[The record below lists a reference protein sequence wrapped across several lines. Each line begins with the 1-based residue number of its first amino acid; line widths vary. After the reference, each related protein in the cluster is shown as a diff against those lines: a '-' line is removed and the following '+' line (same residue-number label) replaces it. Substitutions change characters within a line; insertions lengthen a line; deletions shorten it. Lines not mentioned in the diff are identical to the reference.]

1 MTGQGGLLPHPP
13 PHFCNVAV
21 VYGETDWTQVMRQRS
36 TMQPTVWKS
45 RVTMLTAC
53 LIAAAAGAAVLRTDV
68 LLGLGLGSALRQSG
82 SELSFDT
89 AQATS
94 RGGVAVG
101 DEGYWLTRASTD
113 SSSPFAKPL
122 LVGDRIAIS
131 SAGSDNR
138 QFEVTAIKALGADA
152 TVDGNLAPG
161 RLMLVVC
168 RLIDTS
174 GRDQRTVRFI
184 VEMPPADA
192 APAMQPKAL

>member
-1 MTGQGGLLPHPP
+1 
-13 PHFCNVAV
+13 
-21 VYGETDWTQVMRQRS
+21 
-36 TMQPTVWKS
+36 MQPTVWKS

-138 QFEVTAIKALGADA
+138 QFEVTAIKALG
-152 TVDGNLAPG
+152 VDGNLAPG

>member
-1 MTGQGGLLPHPP
+1 
-13 PHFCNVAV
+13 
-21 VYGETDWTQVMRQRS
+21 MRQRS

-45 RVTMLTAC
+45 RVTMLWAC

-68 LLGLGLGSALRQSG
+68 LLGLGLGSALQQSG
-82 SELSFDT
+82 SELTFEP
-89 AQATS
+89 APANA

-101 DEGYWLTRASTD
+101 DEGFWLTRATTD

-131 SAGSDNR
+131 SAGGDNR

-152 TVDGNLAPG
+152 AADGNLVPS

-168 RLIDTS
+168 RLIDGS

-184 VEMPPADA
+184 VEMPPAEGA
-192 APAMQPKAL
+192 AGLQPKAL

>member
-1 MTGQGGLLPHPP
+1 
-13 PHFCNVAV
+13 
-21 VYGETDWTQVMRQRS
+21 
-36 TMQPTVWKS
+36 MQPTVWKS

-101 DEGYWLTRASTD
+101 DDGYWLTRASTD

-138 QFEVTAIKALGADA
+138 QFEVTAIKALG
-152 TVDGNLAPG
+152 VDGNLAPG

>member
-1 MTGQGGLLPHPP
+1 
-13 PHFCNVAV
+13 
-21 VYGETDWTQVMRQRS
+21 
-36 TMQPTVWKS
+36 MQPTVWKS

-89 AQATS
+89 AQATL
-94 RGGVAVG
+94 RAGVAVG

-184 VEMPPADA
+184 VEMPSAEA

>member
-1 MTGQGGLLPHPP
+1 
-13 PHFCNVAV
+13 
-21 VYGETDWTQVMRQRS
+21 
-36 TMQPTVWKS
+36 MQPTVWKS
-45 RVTMLTAC
+45 RLTLLTAC
-53 LIAAAAGAAVLRTDV
+53 LIAAAAGAAVLRTDL

-89 AQATS
+89 AQATL
-94 RGGVAVG
+94 RAGVAVG

-131 SAGSDNR
+131 SAGGDNR
-138 QFEVTAIKALGADA
+138 QFEVTAIKALGAD
-152 TVDGNLAPG
+152 GNLVPG

-168 RLIDTS
+168 RLIDAA
-174 GRDQRTVRFI
+174 GHDQRTVRFI